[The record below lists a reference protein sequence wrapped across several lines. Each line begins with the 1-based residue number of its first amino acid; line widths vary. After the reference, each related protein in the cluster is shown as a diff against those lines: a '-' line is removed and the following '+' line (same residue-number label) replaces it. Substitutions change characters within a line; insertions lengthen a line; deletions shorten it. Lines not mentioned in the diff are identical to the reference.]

1 MSKIYSLPEQG
12 HTFDS
17 RNNNTN
23 KSARDTTGGVNRT
36 PGGTP
41 SSGSQTSA
49 MPQGYH
55 RRRTSSLA
63 GVPESVSVQEMAF
76 RQGQRDI
83 CSDSHQESSSPFDRQ
98 YDQLW
103 YVFYKLGKEC
113 GSQRVP
119 TPANMSTY
127 NFAWPI
133 LINPYTQSLDRP
145 NGALDLAWSRKMIQ
159 MALNCMQEL
168 IRITCRRN
176 TGWDK
181 TVADIPLPAQE
192 ALAAFPDLAEQ
203 YEQLKRDAREA
214 RYGGIP
220 YGY

>member
-1 MSKIYSLPEQG
+1 V
-12 HTFDS
+12 
-17 RNNNTN
+17 
-23 KSARDTTGGVNRT
+23 AR
-36 PGGTP
+36 
-41 SSGSQTSA
+41 
-49 MPQGYH
+49 GYH
-55 RRRTSSLA
+55 RRRTSSLV
-63 GVPESVSVQEMAF
+63 GVPECVSVQEMAF
-76 RQGQRDI
+76 RQGQRDVG
-83 CSDSHQESSSPFDRQ
+83 SHSNEEPSSPFAKE

-113 GSQRVP
+113 GVQRAP
-119 TPANMSTY
+119 TPANTSPY

-145 NGALDLAWSRKMIQ
+145 NGALDPAWSRKMIQ

-192 ALAAFPDLAEQ
+192 ALGAFPDLAEQ

-214 RYGGIP
+214 RGGGIP

>member
-1 MSKIYSLPEQG
+1 MHAILQVVFIALREAHPALALRHPPWLGATTVAVRPPLPV
-12 HTFDS
+12 FLSASPS
-17 RNNNTN
+17 RRWR
-23 KSARDTTGGVNRT
+23 SAR
-36 PGGTP
+36 
-41 SSGSQTSA
+41 
-49 MPQGYH
+49 
-55 RRRTSSLA
+55 
-63 GVPESVSVQEMAF
+63 VS
-76 RQGQRDI
+76 
-83 CSDSHQESSSPFDRQ
+83 
-98 YDQLW
+98 DQLW

-113 GSQRVP
+113 GSQRAP
-119 TPANMSTY
+119 TPANTS
-127 NFAWPI
+127 NHIFKWPI

-145 NGALDLAWSRKMIQ
+145 DGALDLAWSRKMIQ

-203 YEQLKRDAREA
+203 YAQLKRDAREA
-214 RYGGIP
+214 RGGGIP

>member
-1 MSKIYSLPEQG
+1 M
-12 HTFDS
+12 
-17 RNNNTN
+17 R
-23 KSARDTTGGVNRT
+23 ARDTTGGVYRT
-36 PGGTP
+36 PGST
-41 SSGSQTSA
+41 SSSSSQTSTMA
-49 MPQGYH
+49 RGYH
-55 RRRTSSLA
+55 RRRTSSLT
-63 GVPESVSVQEMAF
+63 GVPECVSVQEMAF

-83 CSDSHQESSSPFDRQ
+83 GSHSHEESPSPFAKE

-113 GSQRVP
+113 GSQRAP
-119 TPANMSTY
+119 TPANTS
-127 NFAWPI
+127 NHIFKWPI

-145 NGALDLAWSRKMIQ
+145 DGALDLAWSRKMIQ

-203 YEQLKRDAREA
+203 YAQLKRDAREA
-214 RYGGIP
+214 RGGGIP